1 MVQYIMATLTTK
13 AVHFNNFDVE
23 LSQPLQDRPDVV
35 LIKASDGRIAILGD
49 GHDPFSVDEY
59 RQMDGQSRK
68 ELAKQKAVNCE

>member
-1 MVQYIMATLTTK
+1 MMTK

-23 LSQPLQDRPDVV
+23 LSQPLEDRPDVV

-59 RQMDGQSRK
+59 RQIDHQNRFDKRDEQCGGV
-68 ELAKQKAVNCE
+68 AT